1 MAVKIIASAQIT
13 LAQSIDISA
22 SYWYY
27 KLFPSA
33 GQIPTKANLS
43 MPTGA
48 IPGTIP
54 VDNIPVAAGETYTPW
69 SETQPLLNLEE
80 NTFTLYVVQV
90 TWYTDNTY
98 SFSEISQVSNYDAAV
113 QAYSSAEIANTLGET
128 NNSEIRDILLQLLGT
143 NIRYR
148 YTDTSTTPPTVKLVE
163 KIDNVYYIEGT
174 STVVSEED
182 LDKDGD
188 DLVVIY
194 PDNFRTILQQLTGIT
209 DLLTFQVDENT
220 SKLNTTTDTV
230 DELKEKLTDV
240 DDQLTKIDT
249 NNQETASELT
259 RLDNLINS
267 NNNSLIAELNTL
279 NSNLGTYENNV
290 NLILESINASLNDY
304 DGFINITSD
313 PITSDP
319 WLELGKK
326 DNNGVIQS
334 MVRITGSE
342 VQLRSEEKLAA
353 FIAAQLFTA
362 PTFMTVNLIH
372 ENTNFRWIGRTNG
385 HLSLKTVIA
394 QEGEN

>member
-1 MAVKIIASAQIT
+1 MAVKIIARAQIT

-48 IPGTIP
+48 TPGTIP

-113 QAYSSAEIANTLGET
+113 QAYSSAEIANMLGET
-128 NNSEIRDILLQLLGT
+128 NNSDIRDILLQLLGT

-174 STVVSEED
+174 TTEISEED

-209 DLLTFQVDENT
+209 DLLSSQVDENT

-240 DDQLTKIDT
+240 DDQLSQIDT
-249 NNQETASELT
+249 NNQETASKLI
-259 RLDNLINS
+259 RLDTLINS
-267 NNNSLIAELNTL
+267 NNNDLIAQLNTL
-279 NSNLGTYENNV
+279 NSNLGTYEDNV
-290 NLILESINASLNDY
+290 NLILKSINASLKDY
-304 DGFINITSD
+304 DGFINITQ
-313 PITSDP
+313 DP

-326 DNNGVIQS
+326 DDNGNIQS

-353 FIAAQLFTA
+353 LIAAQLFTA

-372 ENTNFRWIGRTNG
+372 ENTNFRWIGRING

>member
-48 IPGTIP
+48 TPGTIP

-113 QAYSSAEIANTLGET
+113 QAYSSAEIANMLGET
-128 NNSEIRDILLQLLGT
+128 NNSDIRDILLQLLGT

-174 STVVSEED
+174 TTEISEED

-209 DLLTFQVDENT
+209 DLLTSQVDENT

-240 DDQLTKIDT
+240 DDQLSQIDT
-249 NNQETASELT
+249 NNQETASKLIQLNT
-259 RLDNLINS
+259 LINS
-267 NNNSLIAELNTL
+267 NNTDLIAQLNKL
-279 NSNLGTYENNV
+279 NSNLGTYEDNV
-290 NLILESINASLNDY
+290 NLILKSINDSLKDY
-304 DGFINITSD
+304 DGFINITQ
-313 PITSDP
+313 DP

-326 DNNGVIQS
+326 DDNGNIQS

-353 FIAAQLFTA
+353 LIAAQLFTA